1 MNKIKQNKITFTLI
15 LIAILVTFSSLT
27 FLSLPV
33 LFNYE
38 SKVTKI
44 EKNFYKKFKLNLNI
58 SGNISYKPFPKP
70 HLLVEK
76 ASLKL
81 SQSSNEKNIINTENL
96 KIFISLRDLYLR
108 SFKKLIYTEISN
120 TNIRLQLSDL
130 IKLREHL
137 YKKINNPIILVNCKL
152 FLKNKDDDVI
162 LISQINKVTYKINK
176 KNKNKRLLADGSI
189 FGIKYKSDWKRNYD
203 TPDTSVHNFYFL
215 NPNIEFKNI
224 FKYEDKNNFEG
235 NVQINYS
242 QNKLEYYYVY
252 GSNKIKLNSPEN
264 KNLNFAIN
272 SNINLN
278 PFYFDGE
285 LILKNKKIEQVIDN
299 FLLKFFL
306 YDEKNLGNFSGN
318 LKIKFN
324 DLKNKLIK
332 KGEINFD
339 INENK
344 IHFKNAK
351 FILDKIGFLSTDIK
365 FKENNG
371 DIKFLSKNELIIDNY
386 IEFAKIFQIGSKK
399 AKNINKIYFD
409 LERNV
414 GSNDLIIK
422 NIKINNYNN
431 SILNNQIFIVKNI
444 QNLRSSIRKV
454 ID

>member
-38 SKVTKI
+38 SKVIEI
-44 EKNFYKKFKLNLNI
+44 EKSFFKNFKFNLNM

-81 SQSSNEKNIINTENL
+81 SQSSDDKNIINTKNL
-96 KIFISLRDLYLR
+96 KIFIELRNLYLG
-108 SFKKLIYTEISN
+108 SFEKLIYTEISD
-120 TNIRLQLSDL
+120 TNLKLQITEL

-152 FLKNKDDDVI
+152 FLRNKNDEVI
-162 LISQINKVTYKINK
+162 LISPINKVTYKIDS
-176 KNKNKRLLADGSI
+176 KNKSKRLLAEGSV
-189 FGIKYKSDWKRNYD
+189 FGVKYKSDWKRNYN
-203 TPDTSVHNFYFL
+203 TPDTSFHNINFL
-215 NPNIEFKNI
+215 NPNIEIRNI
-224 FKYEDKNNFEG
+224 FKTENKNNFGG
-235 NVQINYS
+235 NIRISYS
-242 QNKLEYYYVY
+242 QNKLEYIYVY
-252 GSNKIKLNSPEN
+252 NNNKIKLNSPKNE
-264 KNLNFAIN
+264 NLNLIIN

-285 LILKNKKIEQVIDN
+285 LILRNKKIEQIIDY
-299 FLLKFFL
+299 FLVNFFL
-306 YDEKNLGNFSGN
+306 YDKNNLGNLTGN
-318 LKIKFN
+318 IEIKFD

-332 KGEINFD
+332 KGKINFY

-344 IHFKNAK
+344 INFNSAR
-351 FILDKIGFLSTDIK
+351 FDLDKIGFISSEIK
-365 FKENNG
+365 FKDNNG
-371 DIKFLSKNELIIDNY
+371 DIKFSSKNELIIENH

-399 AKNINKIYFD
+399 AKSIKKIYFN
-409 LERNV
+409 LEKKI
-414 GSNDLIIK
+414 GSNEVIIK
-422 NIKINNYNN
+422 NIKINNNNN
-431 SILNNQIFIVKNI
+431 SILYNQEFIVKNI

>member
-38 SKVTKI
+38 SKVVDI
-44 EKNFYKKFKLNLNI
+44 EKSFFKNFKFNLNM

-81 SQSSNEKNIINTENL
+81 SQSSDVKNIINTKNL
-96 KIFISLRDLYLR
+96 KIFISLRNLYLG
-108 SFKKLIYTEISN
+108 SFEKLIYTEISD
-120 TNIRLQLSDL
+120 TNLELQITEL

-137 YKKINNPIILVNCKL
+137 YKKINNPIVLVNCKF
-152 FLKNKDDDVI
+152 FLRNKNDEVI
-162 LISQINKVTYKINK
+162 LISPINKVTYKIDS
-176 KNKNKRLLADGSI
+176 KNKSKRLLAEGSV
-189 FGIKYKSDWKRNYD
+189 FGVKYKSDWKRNYN
-203 TPDTSVHNFYFL
+203 TPDTSFHNINFL
-215 NPNIEFKNI
+215 NPNIEFRNI
-224 FKYEDKNNFEG
+224 FKTENKNNFGG
-235 NVQINYS
+235 NIRISYS
-242 QNKLEYYYVY
+242 QNKLEYIYVY
-252 GSNKIKLNSPEN
+252 NN
-264 KNLNFAIN
+264 NFIIN

-285 LILKNKKIEQVIDN
+285 LILRNKKIEQIIDY
-299 FLLKFFL
+299 FLVNFFL
-306 YDEKNLGNFSGN
+306 YDKNNLGNFNGSIE
-318 LKIKFN
+318 IKFD

-332 KGEINFD
+332 KGKINFY

-344 IHFKNAK
+344 INFKSAR
-351 FILDKIGFLSTDIK
+351 FDLDKIGFISSEIK
-365 FKENNG
+365 FKNNNG
-371 DIKFLSKNELIIDNY
+371 DVKFSSKNELIIENH

-399 AKNINKIYFD
+399 AKTIKKIYFN
-409 LERNV
+409 LEKKI
-414 GSNDLIIK
+414 GSNEVIIK
-422 NIKINNYNN
+422 NIKINNNNN
-431 SILNNQIFIVKNI
+431 SILYNQEFIVKNI